1 MVIIIQKNEK
11 FESLL
16 QYYRD
21 EPSLNNAG
29 AFIDFPDNNNNSFL
43 LRFKQK
49 HVKQVMVVQKC
60 LI

>member
-29 AFIDFPDNNNNSFL
+29 AFIDFPDNNNSF
-43 LRFKQK
+43 F
-49 HVKQVMVVQKC
+49 VKV
-60 LI
+60 

>member
-29 AFIDFPDNNNNSFL
+29 AFIDFPDNNNSFL
-43 LRFKQK
+43 LGFKQK

-60 LI
+60 LV